1 MEAKAVAKGVR
12 VSPFKVR
19 QTLTL
24 IRGKDVGEA
33 MTALR
38 YTPKKTARIVEKVL
52 RSAVANAEYNPG
64 LDVDRLVVKKAFA
77 DQGGSMRRWRAV
89 SMGRAHPYRHR
100 TSHITI
106 VVSER

>member
-38 YTPKKTARIVEKVL
+38 YTPKKTA
-52 RSAVANAEYNPG
+52 
-64 LDVDRLVVKKAFA
+64 
-77 DQGGSMRRWRAV
+77 
-89 SMGRAHPYRHR
+89 
-100 TSHITI
+100 
-106 VVSER
+106 